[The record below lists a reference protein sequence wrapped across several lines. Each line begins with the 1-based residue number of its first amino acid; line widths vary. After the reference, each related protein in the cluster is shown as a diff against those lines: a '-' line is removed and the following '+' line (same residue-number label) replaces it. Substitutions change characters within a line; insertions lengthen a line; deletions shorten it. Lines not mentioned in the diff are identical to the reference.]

1 MRGRPMKF
9 SQDWTKLGDR
19 VFSTVRLHKGDSK
32 FIPGEEVAVMAP
44 TKRFSARVLISWDT
58 KLGKVPMSFLEYD
71 LDAKPGET
79 RQSLMDK
86 LGKLYGWLDPPED
99 DDNITIYLL
108 ERT

>member
-1 MRGRPMKF
+1 
-9 SQDWTKLGDR
+9 
-19 VFSTVRLHKGDSK
+19 
-32 FIPGEEVAVMAP
+32 
-44 TKRFSARVLISWDT
+44 
-58 KLGKVPMSFLEYD
+58 VPMSFLEYD